1 MKKIGFIF
9 FIVGVMLISS
19 CSNESIGEQTSGN
32 ESGTSLPAV
41 SRITSVFTNGTNM
54 SIGKSQSAVTRGG
67 GTLYVGEE
75 SLCAKYDVAAGFQ
88 SNGTVPYIKVSVHV
102 YEDCAS
108 ECEKLRLTFKGMENL
123 ECKADD
129 FAIRST
135 DGTYLEGCYGT
146 DEEGNK
152 INEYKY
158 GNLSVSGDFDIVIGG
173 LDNLYEGNKQ
183 GGDEEAVINTFEVWI
198 WPQNTEGHTWTEV
211 ELKALADNHDPLMC
225 VKPSTPEDPHPGKD
239 MGDII
244 WAEENIE
251 GYYAWGEIFTGKTV
265 DHPGDDENTS
275 FTYNGVTYKN
285 DASYYPHYNKAGK
298 NYYNYN
304 DYRYFDGTLKLT
316 KYQWTA
322 DKVSQDGKTRLDPT
336 DDVAVMRWGNGWRMP
351 TSAEM
356 DDLFNGPN
364 TMCVQGE
371 TSIRLYNHET
381 GASYEEKVEAWMVTS
396 TITNNTI
403 LLPKTGYYGNNEK
416 TDSEASTTIKEFGKA
431 WWPYTGLYY
440 WTSDLSTQIQNSF
453 DNPDKHYGGFLF
465 GAGEKL
471 GWCDESIA
479 TMGFDYASLNGYDRC
494 FGMKV
499 RPVKD
504 K

>member
-1 MKKIGFIF
+1 MKKAVSVLFVLGAI
-9 FIVGVMLISS
+9 LISS
-19 CSNESIGEQTSGN
+19 CSSDSIGEQTSGN
-32 ESGTSLPAV
+32 GSGTTLPTI
-41 SRITSVFTNGTNM
+41 SKITSVFTNGTNM

-67 GTLYVGEE
+67 GTLYVGEEE

-108 ECEKLRLTFKGMENL
+108 ECEKLRLTFKEAEL

-158 GNLSVSGDFDIVIGG
+158 GNLSLSGDFDLIIGG
-173 LDNLYEGNKQ
+173 LDNLYKGDKKGGN
-183 GGDEEAVINTFEVWI
+183 EEPVINTFEVWI
-198 WPQNTEGHTWTEV
+198 WPQNTKDHTWTEV
-211 ELKALADNHDPLMC
+211 ELEALADNHDPLIC
-225 VKPSTPEDPHPGKD
+225 VKKTPEDTHPGKD

-244 WAEENIE
+244 WAEENIK

-265 DHPGDDENTS
+265 DSPKDSETAS
-275 FTYNGVTYKN
+275 YTYGGVTYTN

-304 DYRYFDGTLKLT
+304 DYRYFDGTTKMT
-316 KYQWTA
+316 KYQWETEG
-322 DKVSQDGKTRLDPT
+322 KVAKDYARLQPT
-336 DDVAVMRWGNGWRMP
+336 DDVATMRWGDGWRMP
-351 TSAEM
+351 TGAEM
-356 DDLFNGPN
+356 DDLLNGPN
-364 TMCVQGE
+364 TQCVVGKAMVDQ
-371 TSIRLYNHET
+371 YDHET
-381 GASYEEKVEAWMVTS
+381 GKYYEVEMDALMVTS

-403 LLPKTGYYGNNEK
+403 ILPKTGFYGKNENY
-416 TDSEASTTIKEFGKA
+416 DSEESTTIKDFGKVDL
-431 WWPYTGLYY
+431 PYFGLYY
-440 WTSDLSTQIQNSF
+440 WTSDLSTQ
-453 DNPDKHYGGFLF
+453 GGGYIF
-465 GAGEKL
+465 GDGRQIGRSNESL
-471 GWCDESIA
+471 G
-479 TMGFDYASLNGYDRC
+479 TMAFDYAQLNGYDRC